1 MKSSKNS
8 IAMHYA
14 HTIFNTRHAAYA
26 VAGVHYP
33 WKTAVNKAWSL
44 VRLREMLKNGIVTF
58 TYYKWDGSLRK
69 AKGTLHEL
77 LIPDDKKPKGDMSD
91 GAAKHNYKSIAYF
104 DLDKQE
110 WRAFSIDKFIGFVT
124 VYEIKEPK
132 AESRKPKAESRKPKD
147 KREK

>member
-14 HTIFNTRHAAYA
+14 HILYGKQIITTNPLHIAKLDWKNA
-26 VAGVHYP
+26 V
-33 WKTAVNKAWSL
+33 KLAWYF
-44 VRLREMLKNGIVTF
+44 VRLRKKLKNGIVEF
-58 TYYKWDGSLRK
+58 SYSKQDGSLRD
-69 AKGTLHEL
+69 AKGTLLEL
-77 LIPDDKKPKGDMSD
+77 LIPEDKKPKGDMSD
-91 GAAKHNYKSIAYF
+91 GAAKPNYKSIAYF

-124 VYEIKEPK
+124 VYEIKESE
-132 AESRKPKAESRKPKD
+132 AESRKSKD